1 MDRTAVRRADSLCAY
16 PNIRAAAKMLD
27 VAASTLSRRNDLVSE
42 ARGERDQVLPPSEV
56 MRLAGIY
63 RKRSLNDVAQDL
75 INLAAESSPEE
86 AARVE
91 GEINSY
97 FETQTISLPE
107 RERFIESARRLLPPE
122 LFERVEEALS
132 KQGEKLP
139 DALFGYP
146 PLPRD

>member
-1 MDRTAVRRADSLCAY
+1 MARTAARRADSLRAY

-27 VAASTLSRRNDLVSE
+27 VAASTLSRRTDLVSE

-75 INLAAESSPEE
+75 IDLARESSPEE

-91 GEINSY
+91 GEIESY
-97 FETQTISLPE
+97 FEAQTIGPDE
-107 RERFIESARRLLPPE
+107 REQFIESARRLLPPE
-122 LFERVEEALS
+122 LFERIEEALDE
-132 KQGEKLP
+132 QGQKLP

-146 PLPRD
+146 PVPRD